1 MSASEAVSLAGAPR
15 GGWLRWLRRTTVLR
29 TSGLLVATVA
39 LLVVLELRDSRYLS
53 VDNLQVL
60 GIQMS
65 QVGIAAVGMA
75 LLMISGNVDLSIG
88 SMTGLVATASALLS
102 RSTSVVVAILL
113 GLAIGMGCGL
123 FNGLLVWRIRISPI
137 IITVGSLGLFHGIAL
152 LLNQGA
158 AVPNVPAGFTDFGQA
173 TVLGFSLSFVVLVG
187 LGLVSWFLL
196 STTVAGRH
204 LYAIGGNRE
213 AAARVGIPLR
223 RFVLVLFTF
232 NGLLVGLAA
241 VLLASRYGTAS
252 PEFGVGLEIQAIT
265 AVILGGVAFNGGE
278 GSMAGVML
286 AVVFLVVLESAVIAL
301 GIDPYYADVIMGGA
315 LIVAVALD
323 QLAGEQQERQR
334 IALAQQDTAH
344 GEPTEP
350 TAPPPLEV
358 TVPSRR
364 STH

>member
-1 MSASEAVSLAGAPR
+1 MSATETISLVGTPR
-15 GGWLRWLRRTTVLR
+15 GGRLRWLRRATVLR
-29 TSGLLVATVA
+29 TSGLLLATVA
-39 LLVVLELRDSRYLS
+39 LLVVLEVRDSRYLS

-102 RSTSVVVAILL
+102 RSTSVVVAIVL
-113 GLAIGMGCGL
+113 GLAIGMACGL
-123 FNGLLVWRIRISPI
+123 LNGMLVWRIRISPI
-137 IITVGSLGLFHGIAL
+137 IITVGALGLYHGIAL

-158 AVPNVPAGFTDFGQA
+158 AVPDVPAGFTDFGQT
-173 TVLGFSLSFVVLVG
+173 TVLGFSLSFVVLVV

-204 LYAIGGNRE
+204 LYAIGGSRE
-213 AAARVGIPLR
+213 AAARVGIRLR
-223 RFVLVLFTF
+223 RFVLVLFAF
-232 NGLLVGLAA
+232 NGLLIGLAA

-265 AVILGGVAFNGGE
+265 AVILGGVSFNGGE

-301 GIDPYYADVIMGGA
+301 GIDPYWADVITGTA

-323 QLAGEQQERQR
+323 QLAREQQERQR
-334 IALAQQDTAH
+334 VALAQRDTAH
-344 GEPTEP
+344 AEPDD
-350 TAPPPLEV
+350 AAAAPPLEISA
-358 TVPSRR
+358 PSRR
-364 STH
+364 SPD

>member
-1 MSASEAVSLAGAPR
+1 MSAVDTVTLVGTPR
-15 GGWLRWLRRTTVLR
+15 GGRLRWLRRATVLR
-29 TSGLLVATVA
+29 TSGLLLATIA
-39 LLVVLELRDSRYLS
+39 LLLVCEMRDSHYLS
-53 VDNLQVL
+53 VANLQVL

-113 GLAIGMGCGL
+113 GVLIGMACGL
-123 FNGLLVWRIRISPI
+123 FNGLLVWRISISPI
-137 IITVGSLGLFHGIAL
+137 IITIGGLGLYHGIAL

-158 AVPNVPAGFTDFGQA
+158 AVPDVPAGFTNFGQ
-173 TVLGFSLSFVVLVG
+173 TTILGFSLSFVLLVVF
-187 LGLVSWFLL
+187 GLVSWFLL
-196 STTVAGRH
+196 TTTVAGRH

-213 AAARVGIPLR
+213 AAARVGIRLR

-232 NGLLVGLAA
+232 NGFLIGLAA

-265 AVILGGVAFNGGE
+265 AVILGGVSFNGGE

-286 AVVFLVVLESAVIAL
+286 AVVFLVVLQSAVIAL
-301 GIDPYYADVIMGGA
+301 GINPYYADVITGAA
-315 LIVAVALD
+315 LIIAVGLD
-323 QLAGEQQERQR
+323 QLASEQQERQR
-334 IALAQQDTAH
+334 TAMALQDSA
-344 GEPTEP
+344 EPPPVQPE
-350 TAPPPLEV
+350 PPPLEV
-358 TVPSRR
+358 TAPSER